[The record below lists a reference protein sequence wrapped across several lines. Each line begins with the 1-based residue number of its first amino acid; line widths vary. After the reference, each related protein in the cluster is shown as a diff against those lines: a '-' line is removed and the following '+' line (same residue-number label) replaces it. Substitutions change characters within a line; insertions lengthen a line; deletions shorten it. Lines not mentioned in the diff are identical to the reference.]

1 MNGHWEVKDG
11 LHPARFWA
19 DISRITLMSVG
30 SHELGPSSVG
40 CSWGALTTGTS
51 RHWSRHLACSSG
63 CVLCSF
69 MLSPRGLITATCQQL
84 QHA

>member
-40 CSWGALTTGTS
+40 CSGEHSPPVLPGIGQGT
-51 RHWSRHLACSSG
+51 LLVLLDVF
-63 CVLCSF
+63 CVLSCC
-69 MLSPRGLITATCQQL
+69 PHGG
-84 QHA
+84 